1 MNYNEIESKY
11 SLGNIDF
18 NINYLKEEQIS
29 DPSEYVK
36 SSIEI
41 KKGKNGLFSLK
52 NKRNIITNSS
62 EFYNLSYEYI
72 MIA

>member
-29 DPSEYVK
+29 DP
-36 SSIEI
+36 
-41 KKGKNGLFSLK
+41 KN
-52 NKRNIITNSS
+52 
-62 EFYNLSYEYI
+62 
-72 MIA
+72 M